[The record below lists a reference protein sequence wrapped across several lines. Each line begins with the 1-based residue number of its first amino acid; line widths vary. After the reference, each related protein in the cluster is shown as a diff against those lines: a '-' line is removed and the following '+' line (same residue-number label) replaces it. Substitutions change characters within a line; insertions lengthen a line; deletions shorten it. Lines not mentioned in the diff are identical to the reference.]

1 MYKITLDFKN
11 EILNYDKVSEYKFK
25 NNFLI
30 LGVDGEKL
38 YFNTNKLDYFKV
50 TLATITS
57 LDAENFWTQ
66 I

>member
-11 EILNYDKVSEYKFK
+11 EILNYDKVSEYKVK

-30 LGVDGEKL
+30 LYVDGEKL

-50 TLATITS
+50 NLTITE

>member
-11 EILNYDKVSEYKFK
+11 EILNYDKVSEYKVK

-30 LGVDGEKL
+30 LYVDGKKL

-50 TLATITS
+50 NLTITE